1 MLMINIFT
9 AWVTFYSATYF
20 CNATIAG
27 LGEILSCK
35 NFLAVLYLHVPSDAY
50 IQVDERIRK
59 EVERECSKLE
69 LMLEQQKQ
77 LLRDKEKAYLEL
89 EEEFRQAL
97 RIEASRYHELQA
109 AHQVQSKIRLLV
121 TLLGILILGARV
133 W

>member
-1 MLMINIFT
+1 M
-9 AWVTFYSATYF
+9 
-20 CNATIAG
+20 
-27 LGEILSCK
+27 SCK

-77 LLRDKEKAYLEL
+77 LLCDKEKAYLEL